1 MSLVMGRLPL
11 RRDHRV
17 AVVDRNGEAGLR
29 TSGSTPALPAFPT
42 RWGQW
47 LRVSRV
53 GGCSPVTAA
62 GPCRIHTGFPILPT
76 IVGHLACCAADDG
89 SRHAPGRGRCRLDA
103 GAGGGLVLTA
113 KGGPVWASTGGVGGT
128 VSTGRRRVGHH
139 QRTGPFDLPTLWD
152 RPRRCH
158 RNAAHVP
165 DCALTS
171 APARPASRPAR
182 AARAVARPG
191 CWFSGRCNEAKSPAR
206 IAATAAV
213 GGSSVGG
220 TR

>member
-76 IVGHLACCAADDG
+76 ISGAPRKRCAG
-89 SRHAPGRGRCRLDA
+89 PDA
-103 GAGGGLVLTA
+103 TNR
-113 KGGPVWASTGGVGGT
+113 PV
-128 VSTGRRRVGHH
+128 
-139 QRTGPFDLPTLWD
+139 
-152 RPRRCH
+152 
-158 RNAAHVP
+158 
-165 DCALTS
+165 
-171 APARPASRPAR
+171 
-182 AARAVARPG
+182 
-191 CWFSGRCNEAKSPAR
+191 
-206 IAATAAV
+206 AV
-213 GGSSVGG
+213 GIGNWIWQFQPRVRVVDRRGLRRPVIAG
-220 TR
+220 RA

>member
-89 SRHAPGRGRCRLDA
+89 GSRHAPGR
-103 GAGGGLVLTA
+103 
-113 KGGPVWASTGGVGGT
+113 
-128 VSTGRRRVGHH
+128 
-139 QRTGPFDLPTLWD
+139 
-152 RPRRCH
+152 
-158 RNAAHVP
+158 
-165 DCALTS
+165 
-171 APARPASRPAR
+171 
-182 AARAVARPG
+182 
-191 CWFSGRCNEAKSPAR
+191 GRCNEAKSPAR